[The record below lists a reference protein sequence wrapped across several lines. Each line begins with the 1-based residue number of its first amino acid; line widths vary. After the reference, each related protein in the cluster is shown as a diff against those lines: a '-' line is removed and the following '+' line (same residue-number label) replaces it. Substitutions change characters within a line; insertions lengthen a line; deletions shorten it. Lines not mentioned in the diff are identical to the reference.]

1 MNNLYNNINQ
11 ISEFIQDLDN
21 YKKKEPKIIEP
32 INYPIS
38 LSKER
43 YQIINWLI
51 FLCDNLNFSI
61 QTLYRTVIIFEQYL
75 SKLNNCNLTQEKL
88 NLIAISS
95 LSLGTKLEEIN
106 CNYTSFFTENILN
119 SPQYK
124 IYKKEDLTKMEF
136 EILKKLNFKTSY
148 STAIDFSN
156 IYLKIFSLYCK
167 DNQFLIDNF
176 KKVNENIL
184 KKLLLNDMII
194 TVSQSQIA
202 YLSFIECL
210 NYFGINIIVLR
221 NIENILLNS
230 IINIPNQK
238 DKNYNY
244 NIKALY
250 SL

>member
-1 MNNLYNNINQ
+1 M
-11 ISEFIQDLDN
+11 
-21 YKKKEPKIIEP
+21 
-32 INYPIS
+32 
-38 LSKER
+38 
-43 YQIINWLI
+43 
-51 FLCDNLNFSI
+51 
-61 QTLYRTVIIFEQYL
+61 
-75 SKLNNCNLTQEKL
+75 
-88 NLIAISS
+88 
-95 LSLGTKLEEIN
+95 EI
-106 CNYTSFFTENILN
+106 
-119 SPQYK
+119 
-124 IYKKEDLTKMEF
+124 

-176 KKVNENIL
+176 QKVNENIL

>member
-1 MNNLYNNINQ
+1 MSYSIKNNLIY
-11 ISEFIQDLDN
+11 EFQKDYFN
-21 YKKKEPKIIEP
+21 YKQNEPNIIEP
-32 INYPIS
+32 IKFPFS
-38 LSKER
+38 LSEVR
-43 YQIINWLI
+43 PQIINWLV

-61 QTLYRTVIIFEQYL
+61 QTLFRSVIILEQYL
-75 SKLNNCNLTQEKL
+75 FKLNDWNLSQEKL
-88 NLIAISS
+88 NLITIAS

-106 CNYTSFFTENILN
+106 CNYTSFFTEKILN
-119 SPQYK
+119 NPQFQ
-124 IYKKEDLTKMEF
+124 IYKKTDLTKMEF
-136 EILKKLNFKTSY
+136 EILKKLNFKTLY
-148 STAIDFSN
+148 STAVDFSN
-156 IYLKIFSLYCK
+156 IYLKMFSLYCK
-167 DNQFLIDNF
+167 DNKFLIDNL

-184 KKLLLNDMII
+184 KNLLLNDMII

-202 YLSFIECL
+202 YFSFIECL
-210 NYFGINIIVLR
+210 NNFGINIIVLR

>member
-1 MNNLYNNINQ
+1 MSYSIKNNLIY
-11 ISEFIQDLDN
+11 EFQKDYFN
-21 YKKKEPKIIEP
+21 YKQNEPNIIEP
-32 INYPIS
+32 IKFPIS
-38 LSKER
+38 LSEVR
-43 YQIINWLI
+43 PQIINWLV

-61 QTLYRTVIIFEQYL
+61 QTLFRSVIILEQYL
-75 SKLNNCNLTQEKL
+75 FKLNDWNLSQEKL
-88 NLIAISS
+88 NLITIAS

-106 CNYTSFFTENILN
+106 CNYTSFFTEKILN
-119 SPQYK
+119 NPQFQ
-124 IYKKEDLTKMEF
+124 IYKKTDLTKMEF
-136 EILKKLNFKTSY
+136 EILKKLNFKTLY
-148 STAIDFSN
+148 STAVDFSN
-156 IYLKIFSLYCK
+156 IYLKMFSLYCK
-167 DNQFLIDNF
+167 DNKFLIDNL

-184 KKLLLNDMII
+184 KNLLLNDMII